1 MCVPA
6 AAAAPDEWIQFCIIH
21 THTHTHVCNCACLR
35 LLPVPMNHVTN
46 STKRNATHFY
56 YNLKKN
62 QQQNQLHAPT
72 HTHTLKTYLQNE
84 HARARLLHV
93 LSLSLSH
100 TLTHKSLIQN
110 QSRLSIVGVSKL
122 KTKPKRLRRGKRE
135 YEKE

>member
-6 AAAAPDEWIQFCIIH
+6 VAAAPDEWIQFCIIH

-56 YNLKKN
+56 YNLKKKTN
-62 QQQNQLHAPT
+62 NKINCTHPHT
-72 HTHTLKTYLQNE
+72 HTHIQTYLQNE

-93 LSLSLSH
+93 LSLSH